1 MNNNQLNKKGKRW
14 INIYSIITVFLLIA
28 SFLWLFLDFFAY
40 YEIYQ
45 KSDQIRKMYG
55 IIYLGFIPNI
65 LLYIALF
72 LLLRKSLRYFK
83 RTRAWAFF
91 SIVGAMISGMGILFD
106 IAALSDISQ
115 DYLKEG
121 FSCDMEWIWLYTGL
135 LVNLGFLVIV
145 CITIIKTKQSLKS
158 ETPKDTVIINEVLY
172 EITQYIGL
180 VSGLMGLGLC
190 LYMYVYLGNINLNQ
204 QNWLLWITLS
214 YCILLIL
221 PYFLMIL
228 IWGYKFF
235 RQKEQ
240 LYDEKQK
247 LEMGKAAIISLLVSI
262 PIMFVFYIL
271 SINNNGNFSAILWFP
286 FYAFLTITLFSSCL
300 IYYFK
305 RN

>member
-1 MNNNQLNKKGKRW
+1 MGFFQYCWSHDFGHGDTLSTLQLYQTYNKDYIHGRVT
-14 INIYSIITVFLLIA
+14 TV
-28 SFLWLFLDFFAY
+28 
-40 YEIYQ
+40 
-45 KSDQIRKMYG
+45 M
-55 IIYLGFIPNI
+55 
-65 LLYIALF
+65 
-72 LLLRKSLRYFK
+72 
-83 RTRAWAFF
+83 
-91 SIVGAMISGMGILFD
+91 
-106 IAALSDISQ
+106 
-115 DYLKEG
+115 
-121 FSCDMEWIWLYTGL
+121 MEWIWLYAGL

-158 ETPKDTVIINEVLY
+158 ETPRDTVIINEVLY

-262 PIMFVFYIL
+262 PIMFAFYIL

>member
-1 MNNNQLNKKGKRW
+1 MNNNQLNKKEKQW
-14 INIYSIITVFLLIA
+14 INIYAILTMIFLIV
-28 SFLWLFLDFFAY
+28 SFLWLFYDLYAY
-40 YEIYQ
+40 REIYL
-45 KSDQIRKMYG
+45 KSGQLKNMYKG
-55 IIYLGFIPNI
+55 IYLGFMPNI
-65 LLYIALF
+65 LLYISLF
-72 LLLRKSLRYFK
+72 IMLRKSLRYFK

-106 IAALSDISQ
+106 IAALSDINK
-115 DYLKEG
+115 DYIHG
-121 FSCDMEWIWLYTGL
+121 SYNCMMEWVWLYAGL

-158 ETPKDTVIINEVLY
+158 ETPRDTVIINEVLY

-190 LYMYVYLGNINLNQ
+190 LYMYVYFGNINLNQ

>member
-1 MNNNQLNKKGKRW
+1 MNNNQLNKKEKRW
-14 INIYSIITVFLLIA
+14 INIYAILTMIFLIV
-28 SFLWLFLDFFAY
+28 SFLWLFYDLYAY
-40 YEIYQ
+40 REIHL
-45 KSDQIRKMYG
+45 KSGQLKNMYKG
-55 IIYLGFIPNI
+55 IYLGFMPNI
-65 LLYIALF
+65 LLYISLF
-72 LLLRKSLRYFK
+72 IMLRKSLRHFK

-158 ETPKDTVIINEVLY
+158 ETPRDTVIINEVLY

-271 SINNNGNFSAILWFP
+271 SINNNGNFSTILWFP